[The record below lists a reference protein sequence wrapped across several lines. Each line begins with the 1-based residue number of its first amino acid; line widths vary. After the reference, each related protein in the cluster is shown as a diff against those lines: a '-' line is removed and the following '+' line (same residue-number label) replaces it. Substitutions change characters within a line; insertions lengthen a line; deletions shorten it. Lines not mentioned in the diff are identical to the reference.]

1 MLGAYSLLKV
11 IELELQGYLSATK
24 GRVVCDHLV
33 VLIIF
38 SCSALFFFCFL
49 PCITEEQLLLCVC
62 VFKARGITYMEER
75 KYTQEKIKGK
85 INSISTTLEP
95 LIEALSE
102 NIMGVGNP

>member
-62 VFKARGITYMEER
+62 VQSKRNSIYGR
-75 KYTQEKIKGK
+75 EKIYPGEDKR
-85 INSISTTLEP
+85 
-95 LIEALSE
+95 
-102 NIMGVGNP
+102 

>member
-38 SCSALFFFCFL
+38 SCSALFFFAFYHVLLKNNCFY
-49 PCITEEQLLLCVC
+49 VC
-62 VFKARGITYMEER
+62 VQSKRNSIYGR
-75 KYTQEKIKGK
+75 EKIYPGEDKR
-85 INSISTTLEP
+85 
-95 LIEALSE
+95 
-102 NIMGVGNP
+102 

>member
-38 SCSALFFFCFL
+38 SCSALFFF
-49 PCITEEQLLLCVC
+49 LL
-62 VFKARGITYMEER
+62 
-75 KYTQEKIKGK
+75 
-85 INSISTTLEP
+85 ST
-95 LIEALSE
+95 
-102 NIMGVGNP
+102 MYY